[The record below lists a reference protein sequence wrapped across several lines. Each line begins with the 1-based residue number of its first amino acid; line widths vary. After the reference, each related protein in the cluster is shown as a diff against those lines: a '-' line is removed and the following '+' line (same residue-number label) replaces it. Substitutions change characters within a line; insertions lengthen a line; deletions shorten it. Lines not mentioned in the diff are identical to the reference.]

1 MFMSF
6 SIPRLLL
13 ASVPSY
19 PTLFRFKVGKTL
31 ASFFA
36 ITQDID
42 HPRLNMS
49 SQTHDKPATNMS
61 RDSENSNDMRTKTE
75 TYCSKDAS
83 QQRRTDHEVDQD
95 EHRKAEVAPQSTRQA
110 LSSAPAPATAV
121 SSIMGP
127 PPPKEEK
134 MSFWRRWKRDRKESR
149 ELRKLG
155 MPSHGSDRR
164 WKVAQVV

>member
-1 MFMSF
+1 M
-6 SIPRLLL
+6 P
-13 ASVPSY
+13 
-19 PTLFRFKVGKTL
+19 
-31 ASFFA
+31 
-36 ITQDID
+36 
-42 HPRLNMS
+42 
-49 SQTHDKPATNMS
+49 SQTNDNSATNMR
-61 RDSENSNDMRTKTE
+61 RDGEHTNDMGTKPE
-75 TYCSKDAS
+75 SHCPQDSS
-83 QQRRTDHEVDQD
+83 QRRRTDCEVDQD

-110 LSSAPAPATAV
+110 LSSAPASASTV

-134 MSFWRRWKRDRKESR
+134 MSFWRRWKQDRKESR

>member
-1 MFMSF
+1 
-6 SIPRLLL
+6 
-13 ASVPSY
+13 
-19 PTLFRFKVGKTL
+19 LFQTDKTL
-31 ASFFA
+31 LSLFT
-36 ITQDID
+36 ITQGID
-42 HPRLNMS
+42 PPRLNMS
-49 SQTHDKPATNMS
+49 SQTHDKPATNMR
-61 RDSENSNDMRTKTE
+61 RDGENANEMSNKTE
-75 TYCSKDAS
+75 SYCSKDSS
-83 QQRRTDHEVDQD
+83 QQQRTSYEVDQD

-110 LSSAPAPATAV
+110 LSSAPASATTV

-134 MSFWRRWKRDRKESR
+134 ISFWRRWKRDRKESR